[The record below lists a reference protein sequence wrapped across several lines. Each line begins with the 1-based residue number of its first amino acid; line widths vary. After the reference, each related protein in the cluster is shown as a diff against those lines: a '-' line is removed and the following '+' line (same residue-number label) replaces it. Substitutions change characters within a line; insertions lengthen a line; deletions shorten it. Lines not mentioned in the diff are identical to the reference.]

1 MLRNLNSK
9 IILKISIFIIIVII
23 LIIGSFG
30 ILAYFQS
37 QGSSIGNSINIAG
50 KNRYLT
56 ANLLLQTEKYLDG
69 SSNVSQLEDAMYK
82 LQTNIMTLKQGGTI
96 SGINLRSLPSDFLDL
111 SRRIDED
118 WSIFKTYITDNL
130 LKRHEDGQVTAARS
144 NPTAQSTTE
153 RKNLELLASNL
164 IGSSDALVTKLG
176 RQADTYSQNL
186 MLLQILFGILI
197 IGILVL
203 VLYFVARILRPIS
216 ALTQATSEIEKGNLD
231 VSVKRKGND
240 ELSVLSDS
248 FNSMVNSIKR
258 YNERQNE
265 LTKALEFKNDELT
278 EIEKD
283 LRRANEELVNTE
295 TAKEEFLS
303 MISHEL
309 KTPLTPLKMY
319 SEMLLQTK
327 SFGDLNEKQLKAMKM
342 ILRSI
347 SQLELLINDI
357 FDVYKL
363 DIGKLKLIKKEV
375 QVASLVKENMSELEL
390 LMRLKQIQFNAEMI
404 PPSEKVNVLCDPRRI
419 GQVIVNLVKNSVDF
433 VPEKGGKIT
442 IKTEA
447 AYSKQTNNGNSNY
460 VVFTIEDNGSGIP
473 FEKIDNLFKK
483 FYQIDTSAKRKHG
496 GTGLGLAICKGIVE
510 GHGGKI
516 WVDTN
521 YTQGTSI
528 KFTLPI
534 ADTNASSQ
542 NDNPS
547 ASQSTSS

>member
-9 IILKISIFIIIVII
+9 IILKISIFIIIVIT

-30 ILAYFQS
+30 VLAYFQS
-37 QGSSIGNSINIAG
+37 QGSSTGNSINIAG

-69 SSNVSQLEDAMYK
+69 SSNISQLEDAMYK

-96 SGINLRSLPSDFLDL
+96 SGINIRSLPPDFLDL

-118 WSIFKTYITDNL
+118 WSIFKTYITNNL
-130 LKRHEDGQVTAARS
+130 LKRHEDGQVIAARS
-144 NPTAQSTTE
+144 NATAQSTTE

-164 IGSSDALVTKLG
+164 IDSSDALVTKLG
-176 RQADTYSQNL
+176 RQADTDSQNL

-278 EIEKD
+278 ETEKD
-283 LRRANEELVNTE
+283 LRMANEELVNTE

-319 SEMLLQTK
+319 AEMLLK
-327 SFGDLNEKQLKAMKM
+327 IRSMGELNEKQLKAMKM

-347 SQLELLINDI
+347 SQLELLVNDI

-363 DIGKLKLIKKEV
+363 DIGKLQLNKNVV
-375 QVASLVKENMSELEL
+375 QVASLVKENMSELGL
-390 LMRLKQIQFNAEMI
+390 LMRDKQIQFNAEII

-419 GQVIVNLVKNSVDF
+419 GQVLANLIKNSVDF
-433 VPEKGGKIT
+433 VPDKGGRIT
-442 IKTEA
+442 IRTEA
-447 AYSKQTNNGNSNY
+447 DYSKQTNDGNSNY

-473 FEKIDNLFKK
+473 FEKINNLFKK
-483 FYQIDTSAKRKHG
+483 FYQVDTSTKRKHG
-496 GTGLGLAICKGIVE
+496 GTGLGLAICNGIVE

-521 YTQGTSI
+521 HTQGAMI

-534 ADTNASSQ
+534 ADSNAPGQ
-542 NDNPS
+542 NDNS
-547 ASQSTSS
+547 

>member
-30 ILAYFQS
+30 VLAYFQS

-69 SSNVSQLEDAMYK
+69 FSNISQLEDAMYK

-118 WSIFKTYITDNL
+118 WSIFKTYITNNL

-144 NPTAQSTTE
+144 NATAQSTTE
-153 RKNLELLASNL
+153 RKDLELLASNL

-176 RQADTYSQNL
+176 RQADTDSQNL

-231 VSVKRKGND
+231 VSVKLKGND
-240 ELSVLSDS
+240 ELSVLSNS

-278 EIEKD
+278 ETEKD

-319 SEMLLQTK
+319 AEMLLK
-327 SFGDLNEKQLKAMKM
+327 IRSMGELNEKQLKAMKM

-347 SQLELLINDI
+347 SQLELLVNDI

-363 DIGKLKLIKKEV
+363 DIGKLQLNKKVV
-375 QVASLVKENMSELEL
+375 QVASLVKENMSELGL
-390 LMRLKQIQFNAEMI
+390 LMRDKQIQFNAEII

-419 GQVIVNLVKNSVDF
+419 GQVLANLIKNSVDF
-433 VPEKGGKIT
+433 VPDKGGRIT
-442 IKTEA
+442 IRTEA
-447 AYSKQTNNGNSNY
+447 GYSKQTNDGNSNY

-473 FEKIDNLFKK
+473 FEKINNLFKK
-483 FYQIDTSAKRKHG
+483 FYQVDTSTKRKHG
-496 GTGLGLAICKGIVE
+496 GTGLGLAICNGIVE

-516 WVDTN
+516 WVDTKHS
-521 YTQGTSI
+521 QGAMI

-534 ADTNASSQ
+534 ADSNAPGQ
-542 NDNPS
+542 NDNS
-547 ASQSTSS
+547 

>member
-1 MLRNLNSK
+1 MIRNLNSK

-30 ILAYFQS
+30 ILVYFQS

-144 NPTAQSTTE
+144 NATTQSTTE

-278 EIEKD
+278 ETEKD

-319 SEMLLQTK
+319 AEMLLTIR
-327 SFGDLNEKQLKAMKM
+327 SVGELNEKQLKAMKM

-347 SQLELLINDI
+347 SQLELLVNDI

-363 DIGKLKLIKKEV
+363 DIGKLKLTKKVV
-375 QVASLVKENMSELEL
+375 QVASLVKENLSELGL
-390 LMRLKQIQFNAEMI
+390 LMQDKQIQFNAEII

-419 GQVIVNLVKNSVDF
+419 GQVLANLIKNSVDF
-433 VPEKGGKIT
+433 VPDKGGRIT
-442 IKTEA
+442 IRTEA
-447 AYSKQTNNGNSNY
+447 GYSKQTNDGNSNY

-473 FEKIDNLFKK
+473 FEKISNLFKK
-483 FYQIDTSAKRKHG
+483 FYQVDTSTKRKHG

-516 WVDTN
+516 WVDTKH
-521 YTQGTSI
+521 TQGTMI
-528 KFTLPI
+528 KFMLPI
-534 ADTNASSQ
+534 ADSNAPGQ
-542 NDNPS
+542 NDNS
-547 ASQSTSS
+547 

>member
-23 LIIGSFG
+23 LIIGSFS
-30 ILAYFQS
+30 ILAYFQT

-56 ANLLLQTEKYLDG
+56 ANLLLHSEKYLDG

-96 SGINLRSLPSDFLDL
+96 SGINLRALPLDFLDL
-111 SRRIDED
+111 SRQIDED
-118 WSIFKTYITDNL
+118 WSIFNTYITDNL
-130 LKRHEDGQVTAARS
+130 LKRREGGQVTEVRS
-144 NPTAQSTTE
+144 NTTAQSTTE
-153 RKNLELLASNL
+153 RKDLELLASNL
-164 IGSSDALVTKLG
+164 IDSSDALVTKLG
-176 RQADTYSQNL
+176 QQADTNSQNL
-186 MLLQILFGILI
+186 MLLQILFAILI

-203 VLYFVARILRPIS
+203 VLYFVTRILRPIS
-216 ALTQATSEIEKGNLD
+216 ALTQATSEIEKGNFD

-258 YNERQNE
+258 YNERQSE

-278 EIEKD
+278 ETEKD

-319 SEMLLQTK
+319 AEMLLKTK
-327 SFGDLNEKQLKAMKM
+327 SVGELNEKQIKAMKM

-363 DIGKLKLIKKEV
+363 DIGKLKLNKKVV
-375 QVASLVKENMSELEL
+375 QVASLVKENTPELEL
-390 LMRLKQIQFNAEMI
+390 LMRDKQIQFDVKII
-404 PPSEKVNVLCDPRRI
+404 PPSERVDVLCDPRRV
-419 GQVIVNLVKNSVDF
+419 GQVLANLIKNSVDF
-433 VPEKGGKIT
+433 VPEKGGRIM

-447 AYSKQTNNGNSNY
+447 DNSKQINDGNSNY
-460 VVFTIEDNGSGIP
+460 IVFTIEDNGSGIP
-473 FEKIDNLFKK
+473 FENITNLFKK
-483 FYQIDTSAKRKHG
+483 FYQVDTSTKRKHG

-516 WVDTN
+516 WVDTKH
-521 YTQGTSI
+521 TQGTSI

-534 ADTNASSQ
+534 TDSIAASQ
-542 NDNPS
+542 NDNS
-547 ASQSTSS
+547 

>member
-30 ILAYFQS
+30 VLAYFQS

-56 ANLLLQTEKYLDG
+56 ANLLLQTEKYLEG
-69 SSNVSQLEDAMYK
+69 SSNIPQLEDAMYK

-111 SRRIDED
+111 SIRIDED
-118 WSIFKTYITDNL
+118 WSIFKTSITNNL

-144 NPTAQSTTE
+144 NATAQSTTE
-153 RKNLELLASNL
+153 RKDLELLASNL

-176 RQADTYSQNL
+176 RQADTDSQNL

-278 EIEKD
+278 ETEKD

-303 MISHEL
+303 MIQSRI
-309 KTPLTPLKMY
+309 KNTSY
-319 SEMLLQTK
+319 SFK
-327 SFGDLNEKQLKAMKM
+327 
-342 ILRSI
+342 
-347 SQLELLINDI
+347 
-357 FDVYKL
+357 DV
-363 DIGKLKLIKKEV
+363 
-375 QVASLVKENMSELEL
+375 
-390 LMRLKQIQFNAEMI
+390 
-404 PPSEKVNVLCDPRRI
+404 C
-419 GQVIVNLVKNSVDF
+419 
-433 VPEKGGKIT
+433 
-442 IKTEA
+442 
-447 AYSKQTNNGNSNY
+447 
-460 VVFTIEDNGSGIP
+460 
-473 FEKIDNLFKK
+473 
-483 FYQIDTSAKRKHG
+483 
-496 GTGLGLAICKGIVE
+496 
-510 GHGGKI
+510 
-516 WVDTN
+516 
-521 YTQGTSI
+521 
-528 KFTLPI
+528 
-534 ADTNASSQ
+534 
-542 NDNPS
+542 
-547 ASQSTSS
+547 

>member
-30 ILAYFQS
+30 VLAYFQS

-56 ANLLLQTEKYLDG
+56 ANLLLQTEKYLEG
-69 SSNVSQLEDAMYK
+69 SSNIPQLEDAMYK

-118 WSIFKTYITDNL
+118 WSIFKTYITNNL

-144 NPTAQSTTE
+144 NATAQSTTE
-153 RKNLELLASNL
+153 RKDLELLASNL
-164 IGSSDALVTKLG
+164 IGSSDVLVTKLG
-176 RQADTYSQNL
+176 RQADTDSQNL

-278 EIEKD
+278 ETEKD

-319 SEMLLQTK
+319 AEMLLK
-327 SFGDLNEKQLKAMKM
+327 IRSMGELNEKQLKAMKM

-347 SQLELLINDI
+347 SQLELLVNDI

-363 DIGKLKLIKKEV
+363 DIGKLQLKKKVV
-375 QVASLVKENMSELEL
+375 QVASLVKENMSELGL
-390 LMRLKQIQFNAEMI
+390 LMRDKQIQFNAEII

-419 GQVIVNLVKNSVDF
+419 GQVLANLIKNSVDF
-433 VPEKGGKIT
+433 VPDKGGRIT
-442 IKTEA
+442 IRTEA
-447 AYSKQTNNGNSNY
+447 GYSKQTNDGNSNY

-473 FEKIDNLFKK
+473 FEKINNLFKK
-483 FYQIDTSAKRKHG
+483 FYQVDTSTKRKHG
-496 GTGLGLAICKGIVE
+496 GTGLGLAICSGIVE

-516 WVDTN
+516 WVDTKH
-521 YTQGTSI
+521 TQGAMI

-534 ADTNASSQ
+534 ADSNAPGQ
-542 NDNPS
+542 NDNS
-547 ASQSTSS
+547 

>member
-9 IILKISIFIIIVII
+9 IILKISIFIIIVIT

-30 ILAYFQS
+30 VLAYFQS
-37 QGSSIGNSINIAG
+37 QGSSTGNSINIAG

-69 SSNVSQLEDAMYK
+69 SSNISQLEDAMYK

-96 SGINLRSLPSDFLDL
+96 SGINLRSLPPDFLVL

-118 WSIFKTYITDNL
+118 WSIFKTYITNNL
-130 LKRHEDGQVTAARS
+130 LKRHEDGQVTATRLNA
-144 NPTAQSTTE
+144 TAQSTTE

-176 RQADTYSQNL
+176 RQADTDSQNL

-278 EIEKD
+278 ETEKD

-319 SEMLLQTK
+319 AEMLLK
-327 SFGDLNEKQLKAMKM
+327 IRSMGELNEKQLKAMKM

-347 SQLELLINDI
+347 SQLELLVNDI

-363 DIGKLKLIKKEV
+363 DIGKLRLNKKVV
-375 QVASLVKENMSELEL
+375 QVASLVKENMSELGL
-390 LMRLKQIQFNAEMI
+390 LMRDKQIQFKAEII

-419 GQVIVNLVKNSVDF
+419 GQVLANLIKNSVDF
-433 VPEKGGKIT
+433 VPDKGGRIT
-442 IKTEA
+442 IRTEA
-447 AYSKQTNNGNSNY
+447 GYSKQTNDGNSNY

-473 FEKIDNLFKK
+473 FEKINNLFKK
-483 FYQIDTSAKRKHG
+483 FYQVDTSTKRKHG
-496 GTGLGLAICKGIVE
+496 GTGLGLAICNGIVE

-521 YTQGTSI
+521 HTQGAMI

-534 ADTNASSQ
+534 ADSNAPGQ
-542 NDNPS
+542 NDNS
-547 ASQSTSS
+547 

>member
-23 LIIGSFG
+23 LIIGSFS

-56 ANLLLQTEKYLDG
+56 ANLLLHSEKYLDG

-96 SGINLRSLPSDFLDL
+96 SGINLRALPLDFLDL
-111 SRRIDED
+111 SRQIDED
-118 WSIFKTYITDNL
+118 WSIFNTYITDNL
-130 LKRHEDGQVTAARS
+130 LKRPEGGQVTEASS
-144 NPTAQSTTE
+144 NTTDQSTTE
-153 RKNLELLASNL
+153 RKNLELLASDL

-176 RQADTYSQNL
+176 QQADTNSQNL
-186 MLLQILFGILI
+186 MLLQILFAILI

-203 VLYFVARILRPIS
+203 VLYFVTRILRPIS
-216 ALTQATSEIEKGNLD
+216 ALTQATSEIEKGNFD

-258 YNERQNE
+258 YNERQSE

-278 EIEKD
+278 ETEKD

-319 SEMLLQTK
+319 AEMLLKTK
-327 SFGDLNEKQLKAMKM
+327 SVGELNEKQIKAMKM

-363 DIGKLKLIKKEV
+363 DIGKLKLNKKVV
-375 QVASLVKENMSELEL
+375 QVASLVKENTPELEL
-390 LMRLKQIQFNAEMI
+390 LMRDKQIQFDVKII
-404 PPSEKVNVLCDPRRI
+404 PPSERVDVLCDPRRV
-419 GQVIVNLVKNSVDF
+419 GQVLANLIKNSVDF
-433 VPEKGGKIT
+433 VPEKGGRIM

-447 AYSKQTNNGNSNY
+447 DNSKQINDGNSNY
-460 VVFTIEDNGSGIP
+460 IVFTIEDNGSGIP
-473 FEKIDNLFKK
+473 FENITNLFKK
-483 FYQIDTSAKRKHG
+483 FYQVDTSTKRKHG

-516 WVDTN
+516 WVDTKH
-521 YTQGTSI
+521 TQGTSI

-534 ADTNASSQ
+534 ADSNAASQ
-542 NDNPS
+542 NDNS
-547 ASQSTSS
+547 

>member
-30 ILAYFQS
+30 VLAYFQS

-69 SSNVSQLEDAMYK
+69 SSNISQLEDAMYK

-118 WSIFKTYITDNL
+118 WSIFKTYITNNL

-144 NPTAQSTTE
+144 NATAQSTTE

-176 RQADTYSQNL
+176 RQADTDSQNL

-278 EIEKD
+278 ETEKD

-319 SEMLLQTK
+319 AEMLLK
-327 SFGDLNEKQLKAMKM
+327 IRSMGELNEKQLKAMKM

-347 SQLELLINDI
+347 SQLELLVNDI

-363 DIGKLKLIKKEV
+363 DIGKLQLNKKVV
-375 QVASLVKENMSELEL
+375 QVASLVKENMSELGL
-390 LMRLKQIQFNAEMI
+390 LMRDKQIQFNAEII

-419 GQVIVNLVKNSVDF
+419 GQVLANLIKNSVDF
-433 VPEKGGKIT
+433 VPDKGGRIT
-442 IKTEA
+442 IRTEA
-447 AYSKQTNNGNSNY
+447 GYSKQTNDGNSNY

-473 FEKIDNLFKK
+473 FEKINNLFKK
-483 FYQIDTSAKRKHG
+483 FYQVDTSTKRKHG
-496 GTGLGLAICKGIVE
+496 GTGLGLAICNGIVE

-516 WVDTN
+516 WVDTKH
-521 YTQGTSI
+521 TQGAMI

-534 ADTNASSQ
+534 ADSNAPGQ
-542 NDNPS
+542 NDNS
-547 ASQSTSS
+547 

>member
-30 ILAYFQS
+30 VLAYFQS

-69 SSNVSQLEDAMYK
+69 SSNISQLEDAMYK

-118 WSIFKTYITDNL
+118 WSIFKTYITNNL

-144 NPTAQSTTE
+144 NATAQSTTE

-176 RQADTYSQNL
+176 RQADTDSQNL

-278 EIEKD
+278 ETEKD

-319 SEMLLQTK
+319 AEMLLK
-327 SFGDLNEKQLKAMKM
+327 IRSMGELNEKQLKAMKM

-347 SQLELLINDI
+347 SQLELLVNDI

-363 DIGKLKLIKKEV
+363 DIGKLQLNKKVV
-375 QVASLVKENMSELEL
+375 QVASLVKENMSELGL
-390 LMRLKQIQFNAEMI
+390 LMRDKQIQFNAEII

-419 GQVIVNLVKNSVDF
+419 GQVLANLIKNSVDF
-433 VPEKGGKIT
+433 VPDKGGRIT
-442 IKTEA
+442 IRTEA
-447 AYSKQTNNGNSNY
+447 GYSKQTNDGNSNY

-473 FEKIDNLFKK
+473 FEKINNLFKK
-483 FYQIDTSAKRKHG
+483 FYQVDTSTKRKHG
-496 GTGLGLAICKGIVE
+496 GTGLGLAICKGIV

-516 WVDTN
+516 WVDTKH
-521 YTQGTSI
+521 TQGAMI

-534 ADTNASSQ
+534 ADSNAPGQ
-542 NDNPS
+542 NDNS
-547 ASQSTSS
+547 

>member
-9 IILKISIFIIIVII
+9 IILKISIFIIIVIT

-30 ILAYFQS
+30 VLAYFQS
-37 QGSSIGNSINIAG
+37 QGSSTGNSINIAG

-69 SSNVSQLEDAMYK
+69 FSNISQLEDAMYK

-96 SGINLRSLPSDFLDL
+96 SGINLRSLPPDFLDL

-118 WSIFKTYITDNL
+118 WSIFKTYITNNL

-144 NPTAQSTTE
+144 NATAQSTTE

-176 RQADTYSQNL
+176 RQADTDSQNL

-278 EIEKD
+278 ETEKD

-319 SEMLLQTK
+319 AEMLLK
-327 SFGDLNEKQLKAMKM
+327 IRSMGELNEKQLKAMKM

-347 SQLELLINDI
+347 SQLELLVNDI

-363 DIGKLKLIKKEV
+363 DIGKLQLNKNVV
-375 QVASLVKENMSELEL
+375 QVASLVKENMSELGL
-390 LMRLKQIQFNAEMI
+390 LMRDKQIQFNAEII
-404 PPSEKVNVLCDPRRI
+404 PPSEKVTVLCDPRRI
-419 GQVIVNLVKNSVDF
+419 GQVLANLIKNSVDF
-433 VPEKGGKIT
+433 VPDKGGRIT
-442 IKTEA
+442 IRTEA
-447 AYSKQTNNGNSNY
+447 GYSKQTNDGNSNY

-473 FEKIDNLFKK
+473 FEKINNLFKK
-483 FYQIDTSAKRKHG
+483 FYQVDTSTKRKHG
-496 GTGLGLAICKGIVE
+496 GTGLGLAICNGIVE

-521 YTQGTSI
+521 HTQGAMI

-534 ADTNASSQ
+534 ADSNAPVQ
-542 NDNPS
+542 NDNS
-547 ASQSTSS
+547 

>member
-56 ANLLLQTEKYLDG
+56 ANLLLQTEKNLDG
-69 SSNVSQLEDAMYK
+69 SSDVSQLEDAMYK

-96 SGINLRSLPSDFLDL
+96 SGIYLRPLPSDFLDL

-130 LKRHEDGQVTAARS
+130 VKRREGGQVTAVRS
-144 NPTAQSTTE
+144 NTTAESITE
-153 RKNLELLASNL
+153 RKNLESLASNL

-176 RQADTYSQNL
+176 QQAETNSQNL

-258 YNERQNE
+258 YNERQSE
-265 LTKALEFKNDELT
+265 LTKALEFKNEELT
-278 EIEKD
+278 ETEKD

-319 SEMLLQTK
+319 AEMLLKIK
-327 SFGDLNEKQLKAMKM
+327 SVGELNEKQLKAMKM

-363 DIGKLKLIKKEV
+363 DIGKLSLNKKVV
-375 QVASLVKENMSELEL
+375 QVESLVKENTPELEL
-390 LMRLKQIQFNAEMI
+390 LMRDKQIQFNAKII

-419 GQVIVNLVKNSVDF
+419 GQVLANLIKNSVDF
-433 VPEKGGKIT
+433 VPDKGGRIT
-442 IKTEA
+442 IRTEA
-447 AYSKQTNNGNSNY
+447 DYSKQTNDGNSMY

-473 FEKIDNLFKK
+473 MEKINNLFKK
-483 FYQIDTSAKRKHG
+483 FYQVDTSTKRKHG

-516 WVDTN
+516 WVDTKH
-521 YTQGTSI
+521 TQGTSI

-534 ADTNASSQ
+534 ADSNAASQ
-542 NDNPS
+542 NDNS
-547 ASQSTSS
+547 

>member
-30 ILAYFQS
+30 VLAYFQS

-118 WSIFKTYITDNL
+118 WSIFKTYITNNL

-144 NPTAQSTTE
+144 NATAQSTTE

-176 RQADTYSQNL
+176 RQADTDSQNL

-216 ALTQATSEIEKGNLD
+216 ALTQATSEIEKGNFD

-278 EIEKD
+278 ETEKD

-319 SEMLLQTK
+319 AEMLLK
-327 SFGDLNEKQLKAMKM
+327 IRSMGELNEKQLKAMKM

-347 SQLELLINDI
+347 SQLELLVNDI

-363 DIGKLKLIKKEV
+363 DIGKLQLNKKVV
-375 QVASLVKENMSELEL
+375 QVASLVKENMSELGL
-390 LMRLKQIQFNAEMI
+390 LMRDKQIQFDAEI
-404 PPSEKVNVLCDPRRI
+404 ILPSEKVNVLCDPRRI
-419 GQVIVNLVKNSVDF
+419 GQVLANLIKNSVDF
-433 VPEKGGKIT
+433 VPDKGGRIT
-442 IKTEA
+442 IRTEA
-447 AYSKQTNNGNSNY
+447 GYSKQTNDGNSNY

-473 FEKIDNLFKK
+473 FEKINNLFKK
-483 FYQIDTSAKRKHG
+483 FYQVDTSTKRKHG
-496 GTGLGLAICKGIVE
+496 GTGLGLAICSGIVE

-516 WVDTN
+516 WVDTKH
-521 YTQGTSI
+521 TQGAMI

-534 ADTNASSQ
+534 ADSNAPGQ
-542 NDNPS
+542 NDNS
-547 ASQSTSS
+547 

>member
-1 MLRNLNSK
+1 MLRNINSK
-9 IILKISIFIIIVII
+9 IILKISIFIIIEII

-69 SSNVSQLEDAMYK
+69 SSNVSELKDAMDK
-82 LQTNIMTLKQGGTI
+82 LQSNIMILKQGGTI
-96 SGINLRSLPSDFLDL
+96 SGINLRPLPSDFLDL

-130 LKRHEDGQVTAARS
+130 LKRREGGQVTAARS
-144 NPTAQSTTE
+144 NTTAESTIE
-153 RKNLELLASNL
+153 RKTLESLASNL
-164 IGSSDALVTKLG
+164 IESSDALVTKLG
-176 RQADTYSQNL
+176 QQADTNSQNL

-197 IGILVL
+197 IGILIL

-231 VSVKRKGND
+231 VSVMRKGND

-258 YNERQNE
+258 YNERQSE

-278 EIEKD
+278 ETEKD

-319 SEMLLQTK
+319 AEMLLKIK
-327 SFGDLNEKQLKAMKM
+327 SVGELNEKQLKAMKM

-363 DIGKLKLIKKEV
+363 DIGKLKLNKKVV
-375 QVASLVKENMSELEL
+375 QVASLVKENTPELEL
-390 LMRLKQIQFNAEMI
+390 LMRDKQIQFNAKI
-404 PPSEKVNVLCDPRRI
+404 ISPSEKVNVLCDPRRV
-419 GQVIVNLVKNSVDF
+419 GQVLANLIKNSVDF
-433 VPEKGGKIT
+433 VPEKGGRIT
-442 IKTEA
+442 IRTEA
-447 AYSKQTNNGNSNY
+447 DYSKQTNDGNSNY

-473 FEKIDNLFKK
+473 FEKINNLFKK
-483 FYQIDTSAKRKHG
+483 FYQVDTSTKRKHG

-516 WVDTN
+516 WVDTKH
-521 YTQGTSI
+521 TQGTSI
-528 KFTLPI
+528 KFTLPV
-534 ADTNASSQ
+534 ADSNA
-542 NDNPS
+542 
-547 ASQSTSS
+547 ASQIDNS

>member
-30 ILAYFQS
+30 VLAYFQS
-37 QGSSIGNSINIAG
+37 QGSSTGNSINIAG

-69 SSNVSQLEDAMYK
+69 SSNISQLEDAMYK

-118 WSIFKTYITDNL
+118 WSIFKTYITNNL

-144 NPTAQSTTE
+144 NATAQSTTE

-176 RQADTYSQNL
+176 RQADTDSQNL

-278 EIEKD
+278 ETEKD

-319 SEMLLQTK
+319 AEMLLK
-327 SFGDLNEKQLKAMKM
+327 IRSVGELNEKQLKAMKM

-347 SQLELLINDI
+347 SQLELLVNDI

-363 DIGKLKLIKKEV
+363 DIGKLQLNKKVV
-375 QVASLVKENMSELEL
+375 QVASLVKENMSELGL
-390 LMRLKQIQFNAEMI
+390 LMRDKQIQFNAEII

-419 GQVIVNLVKNSVDF
+419 GQVLANLIKNSVDF
-433 VPEKGGKIT
+433 VPDKGGRIT
-442 IKTEA
+442 IRTEA
-447 AYSKQTNNGNSNY
+447 GYSKQTNDGNSNY

-473 FEKIDNLFKK
+473 FEKINNLFKK
-483 FYQIDTSAKRKHG
+483 FYQVDTSTKRKHG
-496 GTGLGLAICKGIVE
+496 GTGLGLAICNGIVE

-516 WVDTN
+516 WVDTKH
-521 YTQGTSI
+521 TQGAMI

-534 ADTNASSQ
+534 ADSNAPGQ
-542 NDNPS
+542 NDNS
-547 ASQSTSS
+547 

>member
-9 IILKISIFIIIVII
+9 IILKISIFIIIVIT

-30 ILAYFQS
+30 VLAYFQS
-37 QGSSIGNSINIAG
+37 QGSSTGNSINIAG

-69 SSNVSQLEDAMYK
+69 SSNISQLEDAMYK

-96 SGINLRSLPSDFLDL
+96 SGINLRALPLDFLNL
-111 SRRIDED
+111 SRQIDED
-118 WSIFKTYITDNL
+118 WSIFKTYITNNL

-144 NPTAQSTTE
+144 NATAQSTTE

-176 RQADTYSQNL
+176 RQADTDSQNL

-278 EIEKD
+278 ETEKD

-319 SEMLLQTK
+319 AEMLLK
-327 SFGDLNEKQLKAMKM
+327 IRSMGELNEKQLKAMKM

-347 SQLELLINDI
+347 SQLELLVNDI

-363 DIGKLKLIKKEV
+363 DIGKLQLNKKVV
-375 QVASLVKENMSELEL
+375 QVASLVKENMSELGL
-390 LMRLKQIQFNAEMI
+390 LMRDKQIQFKAEII

-419 GQVIVNLVKNSVDF
+419 GQVLANLIKNSVDF
-433 VPEKGGKIT
+433 VPDKGGRIT
-442 IKTEA
+442 IRTEA
-447 AYSKQTNNGNSNY
+447 GYSKQTNDGNSNY

-473 FEKIDNLFKK
+473 FEKINNLFKK
-483 FYQIDTSAKRKHG
+483 FYQVDTSTKRKHG
-496 GTGLGLAICKGIVE
+496 GTGLGLAICNGIVE

-521 YTQGTSI
+521 HTQGAMI

-534 ADTNASSQ
+534 ADSNAPGQ
-542 NDNPS
+542 NDNS
-547 ASQSTSS
+547 

>member
-30 ILAYFQS
+30 VLVYFQS

-69 SSNVSQLEDAMYK
+69 SSNISQIEDAMYK

-118 WSIFKTYITDNL
+118 WSIFKTYITNNL

-144 NPTAQSTTE
+144 NATAQSTTE

-176 RQADTYSQNL
+176 RQADTDSQNL

-231 VSVKRKGND
+231 VSVKLKGND

-278 EIEKD
+278 ETEKD

-295 TAKEEFLS
+295 TAKEEFMS

-319 SEMLLQTK
+319 AEMLLK
-327 SFGDLNEKQLKAMKM
+327 IRSMGELNEKQLKAMKM

-347 SQLELLINDI
+347 SQLELLVNDI

-363 DIGKLKLIKKEV
+363 DIGKLQLNKKVV
-375 QVASLVKENMSELEL
+375 QVASLVKENMSELGL
-390 LMRLKQIQFNAEMI
+390 LMRDKQIQFNAEII

-419 GQVIVNLVKNSVDF
+419 GQVLANLIKNSVDF
-433 VPEKGGKIT
+433 VPDKGGRIT
-442 IKTEA
+442 IRTEA
-447 AYSKQTNNGNSNY
+447 GYSKQTNDGNSNY

-473 FEKIDNLFKK
+473 FEKIINLFKK
-483 FYQIDTSAKRKHG
+483 FYQVDTSTKRKHG
-496 GTGLGLAICKGIVE
+496 GTGLGLAICNGIVE

-516 WVDTN
+516 WVDTKH
-521 YTQGTSI
+521 TQGAMI

-534 ADTNASSQ
+534 ADSNAPGQ
-542 NDNPS
+542 NDNS
-547 ASQSTSS
+547 

>member
-30 ILAYFQS
+30 VLAYFQS

-69 SSNVSQLEDAMYK
+69 SSNISQLEDAMYK

-118 WSIFKTYITDNL
+118 WSVFKTYITNNL

-144 NPTAQSTTE
+144 NATAQSTTE
-153 RKNLELLASNL
+153 RKDLELLASNL

-176 RQADTYSQNL
+176 RQADTDSQNL

-231 VSVKRKGND
+231 VSVKLKGND
-240 ELSVLSDS
+240 ELSVLSNS

-278 EIEKD
+278 ETEKD

-319 SEMLLQTK
+319 AEMLLK
-327 SFGDLNEKQLKAMKM
+327 IRSMGELNEKQLKAMKM

-347 SQLELLINDI
+347 SQLELLVNDI

-363 DIGKLKLIKKEV
+363 DIGKLQLNKKVV
-375 QVASLVKENMSELEL
+375 QVASLVKENMSELGL
-390 LMRLKQIQFNAEMI
+390 LMRDKQIQFNAEII

-419 GQVIVNLVKNSVDF
+419 GQVLANLIKNSVDF
-433 VPEKGGKIT
+433 VPDKGGRIT
-442 IKTEA
+442 IRTEA
-447 AYSKQTNNGNSNY
+447 GYSKQTNDGNSNY

-473 FEKIDNLFKK
+473 FEKIINLFKK
-483 FYQIDTSAKRKHG
+483 FYQVDTSTKRKHG
-496 GTGLGLAICKGIVE
+496 GTGLGLAICSGIVE

-516 WVDTN
+516 WVDTKH
-521 YTQGTSI
+521 TQGAMI

-534 ADTNASSQ
+534 ADSNAPVQ
-542 NDNPS
+542 NDNS
-547 ASQSTSS
+547 

>member
-1 MLRNLNSK
+1 MIRNLNSK

-30 ILAYFQS
+30 ILVYFQS

-69 SSNVSQLEDAMYK
+69 SSNVSQLEDAIYK

-118 WSIFKTYITDNL
+118 WSVFKTYITNNL

-144 NPTAQSTTE
+144 NATAQSTTE
-153 RKNLELLASNL
+153 RKDLELLASNL

-176 RQADTYSQNL
+176 RQADTDSQNL

-231 VSVKRKGND
+231 VSVKLKGND
-240 ELSVLSDS
+240 ELSVLSNS

-278 EIEKD
+278 ETEKD

-319 SEMLLQTK
+319 AEMLLTIR
-327 SFGDLNEKQLKAMKM
+327 SVGELNEKQLKAMKM

-347 SQLELLINDI
+347 SQLELLVNDI

-363 DIGKLKLIKKEV
+363 DIGKLKLTKKVV
-375 QVASLVKENMSELEL
+375 QVASLVKENLSELGL
-390 LMRLKQIQFNAEMI
+390 LMQDKQIQFNAEII

-419 GQVIVNLVKNSVDF
+419 GQVLANLIKNSVDF
-433 VPEKGGKIT
+433 VPDKGGRIT
-442 IKTEA
+442 IRTEA
-447 AYSKQTNNGNSNY
+447 GYSKQTNDGNSNY

-473 FEKIDNLFKK
+473 FEKINNLFKK
-483 FYQIDTSAKRKHG
+483 FYQVDTSTKRKHG

-516 WVDTN
+516 WVDTKH
-521 YTQGTSI
+521 TQGTMI

-534 ADTNASSQ
+534 ADSNAPGQ
-542 NDNPS
+542 NDNS
-547 ASQSTSS
+547 

>member
-30 ILAYFQS
+30 VLAYFQS

-69 SSNVSQLEDAMYK
+69 SSNIPQLEDAMYK

-118 WSIFKTYITDNL
+118 WSIFKTYITNNL

-144 NPTAQSTTE
+144 NATTQSTTE

-176 RQADTYSQNL
+176 RQADTDSQNL

-278 EIEKD
+278 ETEKD

-319 SEMLLQTK
+319 AEMLLK
-327 SFGDLNEKQLKAMKM
+327 IRSMGELNEKQLKAMKM

-363 DIGKLKLIKKEV
+363 DIGKLKLNKKVVE
-375 QVASLVKENMSELEL
+375 VASLVKENTPELEL
-390 LMRLKQIQFNAEMI
+390 LMRDKQIQFDVKII
-404 PPSEKVNVLCDPRRI
+404 PPSEKVNVLCDPRRV
-419 GQVIVNLVKNSVDF
+419 GQVLANLIKNSVDF
-433 VPEKGGKIT
+433 VPEKGGMIKI
-442 IKTEA
+442 KAEA
-447 AYSKQTNNGNSNY
+447 DYLQQINDGNSNY

-473 FEKIDNLFKK
+473 FEKIINLFKK
-483 FYQIDTSAKRKHG
+483 FYQVDTSTKRKHG

-516 WVDTN
+516 WVDTMH
-521 YTQGTSI
+521 TQGTSI

-534 ADTNASSQ
+534 ADSNAASQ
-542 NDNPS
+542 NDNS
-547 ASQSTSS
+547 

>member
-1 MLRNLNSK
+1 MIRNLNSK

-111 SRRIDED
+111 SIRIDED
-118 WSIFKTYITDNL
+118 WSIFKTYITNNL

-144 NPTAQSTTE
+144 NATAQSTTE
-153 RKNLELLASNL
+153 RKDLELLASNL

-176 RQADTYSQNL
+176 RQADTDSQNL

-278 EIEKD
+278 ETEKD

-319 SEMLLQTK
+319 AEMLLK
-327 SFGDLNEKQLKAMKM
+327 IRSMGELNEKQLKAMKM

-347 SQLELLINDI
+347 SQLELLVNDI

-363 DIGKLKLIKKEV
+363 DIGKLQLNKKVV
-375 QVASLVKENMSELEL
+375 QVASLVKENMSELGL
-390 LMRLKQIQFNAEMI
+390 LMQDKQIQFNAEII

-419 GQVIVNLVKNSVDF
+419 GQVLANLIKNSVDF
-433 VPEKGGKIT
+433 VPDKGGRIT
-442 IKTEA
+442 IRTEA
-447 AYSKQTNNGNSNY
+447 GYSKQTNDGNSNY

-473 FEKIDNLFKK
+473 FEKINNLFKK
-483 FYQIDTSAKRKHG
+483 FYQVDTSTKRKHG
-496 GTGLGLAICKGIVE
+496 GTGLGLAICNGIVE

-516 WVDTN
+516 WVDTKH
-521 YTQGTSI
+521 TQGAMI

-534 ADTNASSQ
+534 ADSNAPGQ
-542 NDNPS
+542 NDNS
-547 ASQSTSS
+547 

>member
-30 ILAYFQS
+30 VLAYFQS

-118 WSIFKTYITDNL
+118 WSIFKTYITNNL
-130 LKRHEDGQVTAARS
+130 LKRHEDGQITARS
-144 NPTAQSTTE
+144 NATAQSTTE
-153 RKNLELLASNL
+153 RKDLELLASNL

-248 FNSMVNSIKR
+248 FNSMVNSI
-258 YNERQNE
+258 
-265 LTKALEFKNDELT
+265 
-278 EIEKD
+278 EI
-283 LRRANEELVNTE
+283 
-295 TAKEEFLS
+295 
-303 MISHEL
+303 
-309 KTPLTPLKMY
+309 
-319 SEMLLQTK
+319 Q
-327 SFGDLNEKQLKAMKM
+327 
-342 ILRSI
+342 
-347 SQLELLINDI
+347 
-357 FDVYKL
+357 
-363 DIGKLKLIKKEV
+363 
-375 QVASLVKENMSELEL
+375 
-390 LMRLKQIQFNAEMI
+390 
-404 PPSEKVNVLCDPRRI
+404 
-419 GQVIVNLVKNSVDF
+419 
-433 VPEKGGKIT
+433 
-442 IKTEA
+442 
-447 AYSKQTNNGNSNY
+447 
-460 VVFTIEDNGSGIP
+460 
-473 FEKIDNLFKK
+473 
-483 FYQIDTSAKRKHG
+483 
-496 GTGLGLAICKGIVE
+496 
-510 GHGGKI
+510 
-516 WVDTN
+516 
-521 YTQGTSI
+521 
-528 KFTLPI
+528 
-534 ADTNASSQ
+534 
-542 NDNPS
+542 
-547 ASQSTSS
+547 

>member
-30 ILAYFQS
+30 VLAYFQS

-69 SSNVSQLEDAMYK
+69 SSNIPQLEDAMYK

-118 WSIFKTYITDNL
+118 WSIFKTYITNNL
-130 LKRHEDGQVTAARS
+130 LKRHEDGQITARS
-144 NPTAQSTTE
+144 NATAQSTTE

-176 RQADTYSQNL
+176 RQADTDSQNL

-278 EIEKD
+278 ETEKD

-295 TAKEEFLS
+295 TAKVEFLS

-319 SEMLLQTK
+319 AEMLLTIR
-327 SFGDLNEKQLKAMKM
+327 SVGELNEKQLKAMKM

-347 SQLELLINDI
+347 SQLELLVNDI

-363 DIGKLKLIKKEV
+363 DIGKLQLNKKVV
-375 QVASLVKENMSELEL
+375 QVASLVKENMSELGL
-390 LMRLKQIQFNAEMI
+390 LMRDKQIQFNAEII

-419 GQVIVNLVKNSVDF
+419 GQVLANLIKNSVDF
-433 VPEKGGKIT
+433 VPDKGGRIT
-442 IKTEA
+442 IRTEA
-447 AYSKQTNNGNSNY
+447 GYSKQTNDGNSNY

-473 FEKIDNLFKK
+473 FEKINNLFKK
-483 FYQIDTSAKRKHG
+483 FYQVDTSTKRKHG
-496 GTGLGLAICKGIVE
+496 GTGLGLAICNGIVE

-516 WVDTN
+516 WVDTKH
-521 YTQGTSI
+521 TQGAMI

-534 ADTNASSQ
+534 ADSNAPGQ
-542 NDNPS
+542 NDNS
-547 ASQSTSS
+547 

>member
-1 MLRNLNSK
+1 MLRNINSK
-9 IILKISIFIIIVII
+9 IILKISIFIIIEII

-69 SSNVSQLEDAMYK
+69 SSNVSELKDAMDK
-82 LQTNIMTLKQGGTI
+82 LQSNIMILKQGGTI
-96 SGINLRSLPSDFLDL
+96 SGINLRPLPSGFLDL

-118 WSIFKTYITDNL
+118 WSIFKTSITDNIM
-130 LKRHEDGQVTAARS
+130 KRGEDEQLSAAS
-144 NPTAQSTTE
+144 ATTAQSTAE
-153 RKNLELLASNL
+153 RKKFESLASNL

-176 RQADTYSQNL
+176 QQADTNSQNL

-216 ALTQATSEIEKGNLD
+216 ALTQATSEIEKGNLE
-231 VSVKRKGND
+231 VSVKQKGND
-240 ELSVLSDS
+240 ELSVLSES
-248 FNSMVNSIKR
+248 FNSMVNSIKS
-258 YNERQNE
+258 YNETQNE

>member
-1 MLRNLNSK
+1 MIRNLNSK

-69 SSNVSQLEDAMYK
+69 SSNISQLEDAMYK

-144 NPTAQSTTE
+144 NATAQSTTE

-278 EIEKD
+278 ETEKD

-319 SEMLLQTK
+319 AEMLLTIR
-327 SFGDLNEKQLKAMKM
+327 SVGELNEKQLKAMKM

-347 SQLELLINDI
+347 SQLELLVNDI

-363 DIGKLKLIKKEV
+363 DIGKLKLTKKVV
-375 QVASLVKENMSELEL
+375 QVASLVKENLSELGL
-390 LMRLKQIQFNAEMI
+390 LMHDKQIQFNAEII

-419 GQVIVNLVKNSVDF
+419 GQVLANLIKNSVDF
-433 VPEKGGKIT
+433 VPDKGGRIT
-442 IKTEA
+442 IRTEA
-447 AYSKQTNNGNSNY
+447 GYSKQTNDGNSNE
-460 VVFTIEDNGSGIP
+460 VVCTRGDNGSGRP
-473 FEKIDNLFKK
+473 FEMSSNLFKK
-483 FYQIDTSAKRKHG
+483 FYQVDTSTKRKHG

-516 WVDTN
+516 WVDTKH
-521 YTQGTSI
+521 TQGTMI
-528 KFTLPI
+528 KFMLPI
-534 ADTNASSQ
+534 ADSNAPGQ
-542 NDNPS
+542 NDNS
-547 ASQSTSS
+547 

>member
-9 IILKISIFIIIVII
+9 IVLKISIFIIIVII
-23 LIIGSFG
+23 LIIGSFSV
-30 ILAYFQS
+30 LAYFQS

-56 ANLLLQTEKYLDG
+56 ANLLLQTEKYLEG
-69 SSNVSQLEDAMYK
+69 SSNIPQLEDAMYK

-118 WSIFKTYITDNL
+118 WSIFKTYITNNL

-144 NPTAQSTTE
+144 NATAQSTTE

-176 RQADTYSQNL
+176 RQADTDSQNL

-231 VSVKRKGND
+231 VSVKLKGND
-240 ELSVLSDS
+240 ELSVLSNS

-265 LTKALEFKNDELT
+265 LTKALEIKNDELT
-278 EIEKD
+278 ETEKD
-283 LRRANEELVNTE
+283 LRRANEDLVNTE

-319 SEMLLQTK
+319 AEMLLK
-327 SFGDLNEKQLKAMKM
+327 IRSMGELNEKQLKAMKM

-347 SQLELLINDI
+347 SQLELLVNDI

-363 DIGKLKLIKKEV
+363 DIGKLQLKKKVV
-375 QVASLVKENMSELEL
+375 QVASLVKENMSELGL
-390 LMRLKQIQFNAEMI
+390 LMRDKQIQFNAEII

-419 GQVIVNLVKNSVDF
+419 GQVLANLIKNSVDF
-433 VPEKGGKIT
+433 VPDKGGRIT
-442 IKTEA
+442 IRTEA
-447 AYSKQTNNGNSNY
+447 GYSKQTNDGNSNY

-473 FEKIDNLFKK
+473 FEKIINLFKK
-483 FYQIDTSAKRKHG
+483 FYQVDTSTKRKHG
-496 GTGLGLAICKGIVE
+496 GTGLGLAICSGIVE

-516 WVDTN
+516 WVDTKH
-521 YTQGTSI
+521 TQGTMI

-534 ADTNASSQ
+534 ADSNAPGQ
-542 NDNPS
+542 NDNS
-547 ASQSTSS
+547 

>member
-30 ILAYFQS
+30 VLAYFQS

-56 ANLLLQTEKYLDG
+56 ANLLLQTEKYLEG
-69 SSNVSQLEDAMYK
+69 SSNIPQLEDAMYK

-111 SRRIDED
+111 SIRIDED
-118 WSIFKTYITDNL
+118 WSIFKTYITNNL

-144 NPTAQSTTE
+144 NATAQSTTE
-153 RKNLELLASNL
+153 RKDLELLASNL
-164 IGSSDALVTKLG
+164 IGSSDVLVTKLG
-176 RQADTYSQNL
+176 RQADTDSQNL

-278 EIEKD
+278 ETEKD

-319 SEMLLQTK
+319 AEMLLK
-327 SFGDLNEKQLKAMKM
+327 IRSMGELNEKQLKAMKM

-347 SQLELLINDI
+347 SQLELLVNDI

-363 DIGKLKLIKKEV
+363 DIGKLQLSKKVV
-375 QVASLVKENMSELEL
+375 QVASLVKENMSELGL
-390 LMRLKQIQFNAEMI
+390 LMRDKQIQFNAEII

-419 GQVIVNLVKNSVDF
+419 GQVLANLIKNSVDF
-433 VPEKGGKIT
+433 VPDKGGRIT
-442 IKTEA
+442 IRTEA
-447 AYSKQTNNGNSNY
+447 GYSKQTNDGNSNY

-473 FEKIDNLFKK
+473 FEKINNLFKK
-483 FYQIDTSAKRKHG
+483 FYQVDTSTKRKHG
-496 GTGLGLAICKGIVE
+496 GTGLGLAICSGIVE

-516 WVDTN
+516 WVDTKH
-521 YTQGTSI
+521 TQGAMI

-534 ADTNASSQ
+534 ADSNAPGQ
-542 NDNPS
+542 NDNS
-547 ASQSTSS
+547 

>member
-30 ILAYFQS
+30 VLAYFQS

-69 SSNVSQLEDAMYK
+69 SSNISQLEDAMYK

-118 WSIFKTYITDNL
+118 WSVFKTYITNNL

-144 NPTAQSTTE
+144 NATAQSTTE
-153 RKNLELLASNL
+153 RKDLELLASNL

-176 RQADTYSQNL
+176 RQADTDSQNL

-231 VSVKRKGND
+231 VSVKLKGND
-240 ELSVLSDS
+240 ELSVLSNS

-278 EIEKD
+278 ETEKD

-319 SEMLLQTK
+319 AEMLLK
-327 SFGDLNEKQLKAMKM
+327 IRSMGELNEKQLKAMKM

-347 SQLELLINDI
+347 SQLELLVNDI

-363 DIGKLKLIKKEV
+363 DIGKLQLNKKVV
-375 QVASLVKENMSELEL
+375 QVASLVKENMSELGL
-390 LMRLKQIQFNAEMI
+390 LMRDKQIQFNAEII

-419 GQVIVNLVKNSVDF
+419 GQVLANLIKNSVDF
-433 VPEKGGKIT
+433 VPDKGGRIT
-442 IKTEA
+442 IRTEA
-447 AYSKQTNNGNSNY
+447 GYSKQTNDGNSNY

-473 FEKIDNLFKK
+473 FEKINNLFKK
-483 FYQIDTSAKRKHG
+483 FYQVDTSTKRKHG
-496 GTGLGLAICKGIVE
+496 GTGLGLAICSGIVE

-516 WVDTN
+516 WVDTKH
-521 YTQGTSI
+521 TQGAMI

-534 ADTNASSQ
+534 ADSNAPGQ
-542 NDNPS
+542 NDNS
-547 ASQSTSS
+547 

>member
-9 IILKISIFIIIVII
+9 IILKISIFIIIVIT

-30 ILAYFQS
+30 VLAYFQS
-37 QGSSIGNSINIAG
+37 QGSSTGNSINIAG

-69 SSNVSQLEDAMYK
+69 SSNISQLEDAMYK

-96 SGINLRSLPSDFLDL
+96 SGINLRSLPPDFLVL

-118 WSIFKTYITDNL
+118 WSIFKTYITNNL
-130 LKRHEDGQVTAARS
+130 LKRHEDGQVTATRLNA
-144 NPTAQSTTE
+144 TAQSTTE

-176 RQADTYSQNL
+176 RQADTDSQNL

-278 EIEKD
+278 ETEKD

-319 SEMLLQTK
+319 AEMLLK
-327 SFGDLNEKQLKAMKM
+327 IRSMGELNEKQLKAMKM

-347 SQLELLINDI
+347 SQLELLVNDI

-363 DIGKLKLIKKEV
+363 DIGKLQLNKKVV
-375 QVASLVKENMSELEL
+375 QVASLVKENMSELGL
-390 LMRLKQIQFNAEMI
+390 LMRDKQIQFNAEII

-419 GQVIVNLVKNSVDF
+419 GQVLANLIKNSVDF
-433 VPEKGGKIT
+433 VPDKGGRIT
-442 IKTEA
+442 IRTEA
-447 AYSKQTNNGNSNY
+447 DYSKQTNDGNSNY

-473 FEKIDNLFKK
+473 FEKINNLFKK
-483 FYQIDTSAKRKHG
+483 FYQVDTSTKRKHG
-496 GTGLGLAICKGIVE
+496 GTGLGLAICNGIVE

-521 YTQGTSI
+521 HTQGAMI

-534 ADTNASSQ
+534 ADSNAPGQ
-542 NDNPS
+542 NDNS
-547 ASQSTSS
+547 

>member
-9 IILKISIFIIIVII
+9 IILKISIFIIIVIT

-30 ILAYFQS
+30 VLAYFQS
-37 QGSSIGNSINIAG
+37 QGSSTGNSINIAG

-69 SSNVSQLEDAMYK
+69 SSNISQLEDAMYK

-96 SGINLRSLPSDFLDL
+96 SGINLRSLPPDFLVL

-118 WSIFKTYITDNL
+118 WSIFKTYITNNL

-144 NPTAQSTTE
+144 NATAQSTTE

-176 RQADTYSQNL
+176 RQADTDSQNL

-278 EIEKD
+278 ETEKD

-319 SEMLLQTK
+319 AEMLLK
-327 SFGDLNEKQLKAMKM
+327 IRSMGELNEKQLKAMKM

-347 SQLELLINDI
+347 SQLELLVNDI

-363 DIGKLKLIKKEV
+363 DIGKLRLNKKVV
-375 QVASLVKENMSELEL
+375 QVASLVKENMSELGL
-390 LMRLKQIQFNAEMI
+390 LMRDKQIQFKAEII

-419 GQVIVNLVKNSVDF
+419 GQVLANLIKNSVDF
-433 VPEKGGKIT
+433 VPDKGGRIT
-442 IKTEA
+442 IRTEA
-447 AYSKQTNNGNSNY
+447 GYSKQTNDGNSNY

-473 FEKIDNLFKK
+473 FEKINNLFKK
-483 FYQIDTSAKRKHG
+483 FYQVDTSTKRKHG
-496 GTGLGLAICKGIVE
+496 GTGLGLAICNGIVE

-521 YTQGTSI
+521 HTQGAMI

-534 ADTNASSQ
+534 ADSNAPGQ
-542 NDNPS
+542 NDNS
-547 ASQSTSS
+547 

>member
-30 ILAYFQS
+30 VLAYFQS
-37 QGSSIGNSINIAG
+37 QGSSTGNSINIAG

-69 SSNVSQLEDAMYK
+69 SSNISQLEDSMYE

-96 SGINLRSLPSDFLDL
+96 SGINLRSLPPDFLVL

-118 WSIFKTYITDNL
+118 WSIFKTYITNNL
-130 LKRHEDGQVTAARS
+130 LKRHEDGQVTATRLNA
-144 NPTAQSTTE
+144 TAQSTTE

-176 RQADTYSQNL
+176 RQADTDSQNL

-203 VLYFVARILRPIS
+203 VFYFVARILRPIS

-278 EIEKD
+278 ETEKD

-319 SEMLLQTK
+319 AEMLLK
-327 SFGDLNEKQLKAMKM
+327 IRSMGELNEKQLKAMKM

-347 SQLELLINDI
+347 SQLELLVNDI

-363 DIGKLKLIKKEV
+363 DIGKLQLNKKVV
-375 QVASLVKENMSELEL
+375 QVASLVKENMSELGL
-390 LMRLKQIQFNAEMI
+390 VMRDKEIQFNAEII
-404 PPSEKVNVLCDPRRI
+404 PSSEKVNVLCDPRRI
-419 GQVIVNLVKNSVDF
+419 GQVLANLIKNSVDF
-433 VPEKGGKIT
+433 VPDKGGRIT
-442 IKTEA
+442 IRTEA
-447 AYSKQTNNGNSNY
+447 GYSKQTNDGNSNY

-473 FEKIDNLFKK
+473 FEKINNLFKK
-483 FYQIDTSAKRKHG
+483 FYQVDTSTKRKHG
-496 GTGLGLAICKGIVE
+496 GTGLGLAICNGIVE

-521 YTQGTSI
+521 HTQGAMI

-534 ADTNASSQ
+534 ADSNAPGQ
-542 NDNPS
+542 NDNS
-547 ASQSTSS
+547 

>member
-9 IILKISIFIIIVII
+9 IILKISIFIFIVII

-96 SGINLRSLPSDFLDL
+96 SGINLRPLPSEFLDL

-130 LKRHEDGQVTAARS
+130 LKRREGGQVTAARS
-144 NPTAQSTTE
+144 NTTAESTIE
-153 RKNLELLASNL
+153 RKTLESLASNL
-164 IGSSDALVTKLG
+164 IESSDALVTKLG
-176 RQADTYSQNL
+176 QQADTNSQNL

-197 IGILVL
+197 IGILIL

-231 VSVKRKGND
+231 VSVMRKGND

-258 YNERQNE
+258 YNERQSE

-278 EIEKD
+278 ETEKD

-319 SEMLLQTK
+319 AEMLLKIK
-327 SFGDLNEKQLKAMKM
+327 SVGELNEKQLKAMKM

-363 DIGKLKLIKKEV
+363 DIGKLKLNKKVV
-375 QVASLVKENMSELEL
+375 QVASLVKENTPELEL
-390 LMRLKQIQFNAEMI
+390 LMRDKQIQFNAKI
-404 PPSEKVNVLCDPRRI
+404 ISPSEKVNVLCDPRRV
-419 GQVIVNLVKNSVDF
+419 GQVLANLIKNSVDF
-433 VPEKGGKIT
+433 VPEKGGRIT
-442 IKTEA
+442 IRTEA
-447 AYSKQTNNGNSNY
+447 DYSKQTNDGNSNY

-473 FEKIDNLFKK
+473 FEKINNLFKK
-483 FYQIDTSAKRKHG
+483 FYQVDTSTKRKHG

-516 WVDTN
+516 WVDTKH
-521 YTQGTSI
+521 TQGTSI
-528 KFTLPI
+528 KFTLPV
-534 ADTNASSQ
+534 ADSNA
-542 NDNPS
+542 
-547 ASQSTSS
+547 ASQIDNS

>member
-1 MLRNLNSK
+1 MIRNLNSK

-144 NPTAQSTTE
+144 NATAQSTTE

-248 FNSMVNSIKR
+248 FNSMVNSIKK

-278 EIEKD
+278 ETEKD

-319 SEMLLQTK
+319 AEMLLTIR
-327 SFGDLNEKQLKAMKM
+327 SVGELNEKQLKAMKM

-347 SQLELLINDI
+347 SQLELLVNDI

-363 DIGKLKLIKKEV
+363 DIGKLKLTKKVV
-375 QVASLVKENMSELEL
+375 QVASLVKENLSELGL
-390 LMRLKQIQFNAEMI
+390 LMHDKQIQFNAEII

-419 GQVIVNLVKNSVDF
+419 GQVLANLIKNSVDF
-433 VPEKGGKIT
+433 VPDKGGRIT
-442 IKTEA
+442 IRTEA
-447 AYSKQTNNGNSNY
+447 GYSKQTNDGNSNH

-473 FEKIDNLFKK
+473 FEKINNLFKK
-483 FYQIDTSAKRKHG
+483 FYQVDTSTKRKHG

-516 WVDTN
+516 WVDTKH
-521 YTQGTSI
+521 TQGTMI
-528 KFTLPI
+528 KFMLPI
-534 ADTNASSQ
+534 ADSNAPGQ
-542 NDNPS
+542 NDNS
-547 ASQSTSS
+547 

>member
-30 ILAYFQS
+30 VLAYFQS

-56 ANLLLQTEKYLDG
+56 ANLLLQTEKYLEG
-69 SSNVSQLEDAMYK
+69 SSNIPQLEDAMYK

-118 WSIFKTYITDNL
+118 WSVFKTYITNNL

-144 NPTAQSTTE
+144 NATAQSTTE
-153 RKNLELLASNL
+153 RKDLELLASNL
-164 IGSSDALVTKLG
+164 IGSSDVLVTKLG
-176 RQADTYSQNL
+176 RQADTDSQNL

-278 EIEKD
+278 ETEKD

-319 SEMLLQTK
+319 AEMLLK
-327 SFGDLNEKQLKAMKM
+327 IRSMGELNEKQLKAMKM

-347 SQLELLINDI
+347 SQLELLVNDI

-363 DIGKLKLIKKEV
+363 DIGKLQLNKKVV
-375 QVASLVKENMSELEL
+375 QVASLVKENMWELGL
-390 LMRLKQIQFNAEMI
+390 LMRDKQIQFNAEII

-419 GQVIVNLVKNSVDF
+419 GQVLANLIKNSVDF
-433 VPEKGGKIT
+433 VPDKGGRIT
-442 IKTEA
+442 IRTEA
-447 AYSKQTNNGNSNY
+447 GYSKQTNDGNSNY

-473 FEKIDNLFKK
+473 FEKINNLFKK
-483 FYQIDTSAKRKHG
+483 FYQVDTSTKRKHG
-496 GTGLGLAICKGIVE
+496 GTGLGLAICSGIVE

-516 WVDTN
+516 WVDTKH
-521 YTQGTSI
+521 TQGAMI

-534 ADTNASSQ
+534 AHSNAPGQ
-542 NDNPS
+542 NDNS
-547 ASQSTSS
+547 

>member
-1 MLRNLNSK
+1 MIRNLNSK

-144 NPTAQSTTE
+144 NATAQSTTE

-278 EIEKD
+278 ETEKD

-319 SEMLLQTK
+319 AEMLLTIR
-327 SFGDLNEKQLKAMKM
+327 SVGELNEKQLKAMKM

-347 SQLELLINDI
+347 SQLELLVNDI

-363 DIGKLKLIKKEV
+363 DIGKLKLTKKVV
-375 QVASLVKENMSELEL
+375 QVASLVKENLSELGL
-390 LMRLKQIQFNAEMI
+390 LMQDKQIQFNAEII

-419 GQVIVNLVKNSVDF
+419 GQVLANLIKNSVDF
-433 VPEKGGKIT
+433 VPDKGGRIT
-442 IKTEA
+442 IRTEA
-447 AYSKQTNNGNSNY
+447 GYSKQTNDGNSNY
-460 VVFTIEDNGSGIP
+460 VVFTIEDNGSGMP
-473 FEKIDNLFKK
+473 FEKITNLFKK
-483 FYQIDTSAKRKHG
+483 FYQVDTSTKRKHG

-516 WVDTN
+516 WVDTKH
-521 YTQGTSI
+521 TQGTMI
-528 KFTLPI
+528 KFMLPI
-534 ADTNASSQ
+534 ADSNAPGQ
-542 NDNPS
+542 NDNS
-547 ASQSTSS
+547 